1 MTNDRMVKK
10 LYEWKPI
17 YAGLSGRPKTRWK
30 NDIKEYLKIMKINN
44 RAKYIQVRVKWK

>member
-17 YAGLSGRPKTRWK
+17 CTRSAGRPKVGWE
-30 NDIKEYLKIMKINN
+30 NDIKDLSIIKINN
-44 RAKYIQVRVKWK
+44 WTICIQGGLNGRK